1 MILSS
6 NPKRL
11 GTKLSVDKNEIIIR
25 ANIGSEDGMPKKIY
39 NVIIPVIVKNN
50 QKGYI
55 HLSMYLDDFE
65 KFSRKMY
72 YNRLLIT
79 ILIFGFGII
88 LSILISYK
96 YTQPISLLINSA
108 KDIAL
113 GKAPQ
118 IKRDFYGELG
128 ELVNSFNEMVR
139 KLEEKKELENQ
150 MSRLKQQAMLGQL
163 ASGIA
168 HEIRNPMNLINLTLD
183 HIDSINSRKD
193 SGEAINLHIQRIKE
207 EIKRIN
213 HLVSNFFDLARE
225 LKLQKI
231 GIRADIL
238 IDDVINTVAPKLSEK
253 KIIVEKNYSRPVP
266 IINVDIDKMKSCILN
281 IILNSIDAI
290 SAGGEIAIT
299 IGFDNGVTL
308 LAFADTGEGI
318 AAEDI
323 TKIFDPF
330 FTTRKTGIG
339 LGLAI
344 TRRIVKAHGGSI
356 TVESEPGKGTKVLIK
371 LGKKL

>member
-118 IKRDFYGELG
+118 IKKDFYGELG